1 MGCSWSSCDGCMP
14 AMPAMLEPVV
24 SVAQRRFRVRR
35 HLGEG
40 GFAVVLL
47 VQEEGVEASATAAPG
62 TRHTFALKKV

>member
-1 MGCSWSSCDGCMP
+1 
-14 AMPAMLEPVV
+14 MLEPVV